1 MDITIKVYEK
11 DKKTVKKECK
21 ADTVELEFGTVRRL
35 MTLFDYKNLDNA
47 TILSIVAQEWNDVT
61 SILSEAF
68 PDMQDE
74 DWDHVKMKEL
84 FVCIKNIVIVSIK
97 DMLNIPTDS
106 KN

>member
-11 DKKTVKKECK
+11 DKKTVKMECK
-21 ADTVELEFGTVRRL
+21 ADTVDLEFGTVRRL
-35 MTLFDYKNLDNA
+35 MALFDYKNLDNA
-47 TILSIVAQEWNDVT
+47 TLLSLIFEEWNDLV

-68 PDMQDE
+68 PDMEND

-84 FVCIKNIVIVSIK
+84 LTVIKNIAVVAIK
-97 DMLNIPTDS
+97 DMLSIPTDP

>member
-21 ADTVELEFGTVRRL
+21 ADTVDLEFGTVRRL
-35 MTLFDYKNLDNA
+35 MALFDYKNLDNA
-47 TILSIVAQEWNDVT
+47 TLLSMIFEEWNDLV

-68 PDMQDE
+68 PDMEND

-84 FVCIKNIVIVSIK
+84 LTVIKNIAVVAIK
-97 DMLNIPTDS
+97 DMLSIPTDP

>member
-21 ADTVELEFGTVRRL
+21 ADTVDLEFCTVRRL
-35 MTLFDYKNLDNA
+35 MALFDYKNLDNA
-47 TILSIVAQEWNDVT
+47 TLLSLIFEEWNDLV

-68 PDMQDE
+68 PDMEND

-84 FVCIKNIVIVSIK
+84 LIVIKNIAVVAIK
-97 DMLNIPTDS
+97 DMLSIPTDP

>member
-21 ADTVELEFGTVRRL
+21 ADTVDLEFGTVRRL
-35 MTLFDYKNLDNA
+35 MALFDYKKLDNA
-47 TILSIVAQEWNDVT
+47 TLLSLIFEEWNDLV

-68 PDMQDE
+68 PDMEND

-84 FVCIKNIVIVSIK
+84 LIVIKNIAVAAVK
-97 DMLNIPTDS
+97 DMLSIPTDP

>member
-84 FVCIKNIVIVSIK
+84 FVCIKNIVIASIK

>member
-21 ADTVELEFGTVRRL
+21 ADTIDLEFGTVRRL
-35 MTLFDYKNLDNA
+35 MALLDYKNLDNA
-47 TILSIVAQEWNDVT
+47 TLLSIIFDEWNDLV

-68 PDMQDE
+68 PGMKND

-84 FVCIKNIVIVSIK
+84 LAVIKNIAVVAIK
-97 DMLNIPTDS
+97 DMLSIPTDP